1 MTDTV
6 DIMAVPESVAYEVI
20 ALHLQWRA
28 DRVDTQTFIESIERV
43 VADVE
48 TDEDLFELVLQL
60 GSVAAG
66 AVAASA
72 AQLGRTPEQLLQEA
86 ALAAAEADDED

>member
-1 MTDTV
+1 
-6 DIMAVPESVAYEVI
+6 MAVPESVAYEVI

-28 DRVDTQTFIESIERV
+28 DRVDTETFIESIERV
-43 VADVE
+43 VADIE
-48 TDEDLFELVLQL
+48 SDEDVFELVLQL

-72 AQLGRTPEQLLQEA
+72 VQLGRSPEQLLQET
-86 ALAAAEADDED
+86 ALLSAVEADDETDDED

>member
-1 MTDTV
+1 
-6 DIMAVPESVAYEVI
+6 MAVHESVAYEVI

-28 DRVDTQTFIESIERV
+28 DRVDTETFIESIERV
-43 VADVE
+43 VADIE
-48 TDEDLFELVLQL
+48 SDEDVFELVLQL

-72 AQLGRTPEQLLQEA
+72 AQLGRSPEELLQEA
-86 ALAAAEADDED
+86 ALANAVDAEDDED